1 MAGGGLVAEVDTPLL
16 RVEGLSRHYIS
27 AAGLFTRSG
36 REVIRAVDDVSF
48 SIESGQTLGLVGESG
63 CGKSTLARTLLRL
76 DVPTDGQVLYR
87 GQDVYSL
94 DGPALKEFRR
104 RVQVVFQDPYA
115 SLNPRMTVAE
125 IINEA
130 WEIHPDVVVESE
142 RHRRCHELL
151 ELVGLRPEHA
161 SRHPHQFSGGQRQR
175 IGIARALALEP
186 ELIVLDEPVSALD
199 MSVQAQVVNLLA
211 SLRREFGLSYLF
223 IAHDLAVIRH
233 ISQQVAVM
241 YLGSIVEHGDTE
253 IVFQNP
259 SHPYTRALL
268 AASPL
273 PDPELQKNRA
283 RIRLQGDPPDPS
295 NVPTGCRFRTRCWKA
310 RTKCAQHV
318 PTLEYYQK
326 RRAACF
332 FPE

>member
-1 MAGGGLVAEVDTPLL
+1 MAEVDTPLL
-16 RVEGLSRHYIS
+16 RVEGLSRHYIN
-27 AAGLFTRSG
+27 ATGLFARSG

-63 CGKSTLARTLLRL
+63 CGKSTLARTVLRL
-76 DVPTDGQVLYR
+76 DVPTDGRVFYR
-87 GQDVYSL
+87 GRDVFSL
-94 DGPALKEFRR
+94 DGVALKEFRR

-130 WEIHPDVVVESE
+130 WEIHPEVVVESE
-142 RHRRCHELL
+142 RHSRCRELL

-211 SLRREFGLSYLF
+211 SLRRDFGLSYLF

-253 IVFQNP
+253 TVFQNA

-273 PDPELQKNRA
+273 PDPELQKNRT
-283 RIRLQGDPPDPS
+283 RIRLQGDLPDPS
-295 NVPTGCRFRTRCWKA
+295 NLPSGCRFRSRCWKA
-310 RTKCAQHV
+310 RAKCANNT

-326 RRAACF
+326 RRTACF